1 MACECESAI
10 NAMNQLPNNIFALT
24 PEQFQPH
31 ALLHN
36 FEQNFRETNCYSDL
50 VIEIVNGLGLNP
62 IGCLGYSLAA
72 DFEGDQWTFGKPSH
86 HDLEALYGIRIEELS
101 LYRSLVDQIVT
112 QVERGSIP
120 LLEADAY
127 HLPDTA
133 GIDYRSNHVKTTIG
147 ITAID
152 VEKKYLHYFHNA
164 TFAKLENEDFDGV
177 LQPLASQH
185 KGYLPPYCEM
195 AKLDNLKLRP
205 DTELRAIAFES
216 AKFHLRKRP
225 TSNPMQKHLDAITA
239 HQQSIIDG
247 GLPIYHSYTF
257 VALRQLGSS
266 HQLGGHFLRW
276 LAQGN
281 ADLLAAAEAFEQ
293 ISNLAKTLVL
303 KLARVANSKK
313 QADLTGVFTEL
324 SELWIKSDR
333 HLKAAFQ

>member
-1 MACECESAI
+1 MS
-10 NAMNQLPNNIFALT
+10 QLPANIFALM
-24 PEQFQPH
+24 PEQFQAH

-62 IGCLGYSLAA
+62 IACLGYTVAA

-101 LYRSLVDQIVT
+101 LYRPLIDQIVT
-112 QVERGSIP
+112 QVKRGSIP

-147 ITAID
+147 ITTID
-152 VEKKYLHYFHNA
+152 VENKYMHYFHNA
-164 TFAKLENEDFDGV
+164 TFAKLEGEDFDGV
-177 LQPLASQH
+177 LKPLASQH

-195 AKLDNLKLRP
+195 AKLENVTLHSED
-205 DTELRAIAFES
+205 DLRAIALES
-216 AKFHLRKRP
+216 VKFHMRKRP
-225 TSNPMQKHLDAITA
+225 SNNPMQKYADAMSA
-239 HQQSIIDG
+239 HQQAIIDG
-247 GLPIYHSYTF
+247 GLPVYHSYTF

-276 LAQGN
+276 IANGN
-281 ADLLAAAEAFEQ
+281 TDLIAAAEAFEQ
-293 ISNLAKTLVL
+293 ISTLAKTLVL
-303 KLARVANSKK
+303 KLARVANSGK
-313 QADLTGVFTEL
+313 QSDLSGVFTEL
-324 SELWIKSDR
+324 SALWAKADQ
-333 HLKAAFQ
+333 HLKAAF